1 MNGSHQIPLI
11 LASGSPRRRELLT
24 QIDFDFDVIVS
35 HVHEDF
41 SINLSPSG
49 FARFYARAKALKVAR
64 GRPDHL
70 VIGADTIVVLD
81 GDIMGKPKN
90 KTGSLQMLKRLSGR
104 NHKVITALSLQSINQ
119 GISETFHTETL
130 VSFKKLT
137 SADISYYINRYK
149 PFDKAGSY
157 GIQDWFAVCVD
168 KIDGCFY
175 NVMGFPLSA
184 FYKRYEAINK
194 KWIWKKSI

>member
-1 MNGSHQIPLI
+1 MNGSLQIPLI
-11 LASGSPRRRELLT
+11 LASGSPRRRELLK
-24 QIDFDFDVIVS
+24 QIDFEFEVIVS
-35 HVHEDF
+35 RVNEDF
-41 SINLSPSG
+41 SINLPPSE
-49 FARFYARAKALKVAR
+49 FARYYARKKALKVASS
-64 GRPDHL
+64 RPDHL

-81 GDIMGKPKN
+81 GNILGKPKN

-104 NHKVITALSLQSINQ
+104 NHKVITGLSLQGINQ
-119 GISETFHTETL
+119 GISETFHAETL

-137 SADISYYINRYK
+137 KADISYYINRYK

-157 GIQDWFAVCVD
+157 GIQDWFAVCVE

-184 FYKRYEAINK
+184 FYKRYKAINK
-194 KWIWKKSI
+194 NWVWKNI